1 MGLRIVFSALGRVG
15 IGVLVL
21 IPTGGGAQT
30 AEQAAP
36 AVVESAT
43 PPEGGKPLILAD
55 LGLELLP
62 IPAGTFTMGSPANES
77 GRGSDEGP
85 QTQVTLR
92 EFWLGKTEV
101 TQAQWLAVMGKNLS
115 HFKGPTLPVERVS
128 WDEAMTFCR
137 KLTERE
143 RVAGRLPEG
152 YAYQLPT
159 EAQWEYAC
167 RAGTTGAYAGSLD
180 AMAWYG
186 ANSGFRTQ
194 PVATKQANA
203 WGLHDMHGNVWEWC
217 LARYA
222 NRLPGGSTSEPR
234 GAASGVFRVRRGGGW
249 YDSAGHCR
257 SARRSGGTPDF
268 RSFSL
273 GLRLALTPSP

>member
-1 MGLRIVFSALGRVG
+1 M
-15 IGVLVL
+15 LVL

-43 PPEGGKPLILAD
+43 PPEGGEPLILAD

-85 QTQVTLR
+85 PTQVTLR

-101 TQAQWLAVMGKNLS
+101 TQAQWQAVMGKNLS

-143 RVAGRLPEG
+143 RAAGRLPEG

-194 PVATKQANA
+194 PVATKQAND

-217 LARYA
+217 LDWYA
-222 NRLPGGSTSEPR
+222 DKFPGGSTSEPR
-234 GAASGVFRVRRGGGW
+234 GAASGTYRVYRGGSWGN
-249 YDSAGHCR
+249 SADRCR
-257 SARRSGGTPDF
+257 SA
-268 RSFSL
+268 
-273 GLRLALTPSP
+273 LRLGNPPVNRNFILGFRLTLTPSP